1 MKSKDLNW
9 ALLRRCTSRLRCPQY
24 VALTFNVR
32 DHRLDSDTH
41 VGIQQPG
48 SGLPDIF
55 LVAITLLVDH
65 FSLGNGYSP
74 FPRRPL

>member
-1 MKSKDLNW
+1 
-9 ALLRRCTSRLRCPQY
+9 